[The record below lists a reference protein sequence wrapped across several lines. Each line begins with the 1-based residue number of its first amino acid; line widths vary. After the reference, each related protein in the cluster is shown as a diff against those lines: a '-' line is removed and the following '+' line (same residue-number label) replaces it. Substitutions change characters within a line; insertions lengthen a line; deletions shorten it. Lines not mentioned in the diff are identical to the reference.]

1 MENKKNPTYLW
12 KYLQC
17 KYQGESQRN
26 QFLGKSNKLHLLS
39 LFHSVLQ
46 SHWLIRENSINI
58 DCLCALIA
66 DKREMTEGSS
76 RNIMGISKHY
86 GHLSQQEIFF
96 YDENVYFSRGKKF
109 SGLTSHKWS
118 NLLSF
123 DILAFR
129 FVHVEM
135 I

>member
-1 MENKKNPTYLW
+1 MENKKNPVYLW

-17 KYQGESQRN
+17 KDQGESQRN
-26 QFLGKSNKLHLLS
+26 QLLGKSNKLHLFS

-46 SHWLIRENSINI
+46 SHWLIRENSINT

-86 GHLSQQEIFF
+86 GHLLLQEIFF

-109 SGLTSHKWS
+109 SGLTSHQWS

-123 DILAFR
+123 DILAFG
-129 FVHVEM
+129 FIHVEM